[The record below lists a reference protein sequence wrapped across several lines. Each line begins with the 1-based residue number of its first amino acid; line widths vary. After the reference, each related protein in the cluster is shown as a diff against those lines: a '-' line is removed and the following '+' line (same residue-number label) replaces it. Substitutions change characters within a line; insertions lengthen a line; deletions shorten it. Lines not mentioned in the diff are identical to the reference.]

1 LTPSTTYYF
10 RASATN
16 AGGMA
21 NGSTLSFTTRGIS
34 DTALVFTDSALNIT
48 TTTATLKGIANARGL
63 SVTSVFIHYSS
74 DRALL
79 EAGSGINATV
89 TPNTINGTL
98 FNSFSANVSGLTP
111 NTTYYYRASATNL
124 WSTVRGIIRSFT
136 TSTPIQ
142 APSVLTLPATDIGL
156 NTAVLYGSVNPN
168 GSQTSLITLKYS
180 TIKADVDAGNGLSP
194 IVNPTS
200 ISGFIPTL
208 ITANLTGLQPNTT
221 YFYRASAT
229 TPGGV
234 RNGATL
240 SFTTISSADI
250 LVPSAFSPNGDGQND
265 ILVPIALGIR
275 SLSYFK
281 IMNRWGQLVFETK
294 ELGKGWD
301 GNFKGVPQ
309 PRDTYSWVIE
319 ALDVTGKV
327 IRKSGGVLIMR

>member
-1 LTPSTTYYF
+1 LNGVVNAKGLSTT
-10 RASATN
+10 
-16 AGGMA
+16 
-21 NGSTLSFTTRGIS
+21 
-34 DTALVFTDSALNIT
+34 NI
-48 TTTATLKGIANARGL
+48 
-63 SVTSVFIHYSS
+63 FIRYSS
-74 DRALL
+74 NFSLL
-79 EAGSGINATV
+79 ESGSGISAVSN
-89 TPNTINGTL
+89 PNSVNGTTYM
-98 FNSFSANVSGLTP
+98 SFISNLSGLSP
-111 NTTYYYRASATNL
+111 NTTYYYQVSASNL
-124 WSTVRGIIRSFT
+124 WSTAKSGIYKFT
-136 TSTPIQ
+136 TSSPIQ
-142 APSVLTLPATDIGL
+142 APVVLTLPATDIGL

-168 GSQTSLITLKYS
+168 GSQTSSITLKYS

-265 ILVPIALGIR
+265 LLVPIAVGIR

-301 GNFKGVPQ
+301 GNFKGIPQ

-319 ALDVTGKV
+319 ALDVTGKT
-327 IRKSGGVLIMR
+327 IRKSGGSLLVR